1 MNYKII
7 GNKNKLFSMHGMV
20 EADRTLDALANLSE
34 SYELDIDKINNASEK
49 AGIYVTESGRI
60 LSEFTGND
68 ERRAKYKIVPTG
80 LFQKYTEYPLLAS
93 FIKSQGFWEG
103 PFIGT
108 ATQLF
113 EMYKQ
118 HTKKDS
124 FCEDYK
130 QYFSGSCRVLDL
142 VGFGLNELKEARNNM
157 EGALENQNK
166 IFEDDKDSK
175 DDSLAKALEKA
186 LEGIIL
192 KDHDDESSGH
202 SSKEKRKKQRLEQT
216 LEKVK
221 KAEEKKEKQEQEKV
235 EKEIENAAKALEN
248 NENESDDINID
259 TDTQE
264 DEEEVILEMDHD
276 FENNKVQQEKYKYK
290 MQLKRDLIED
300 IYERLLIKENWK
312 ATDKNRL
319 GFYLKGLM
327 LLIHKRQR
335 DLSKDNIKG
344 NGYTFSD
351 NRNRMVVNTGLLD
364 NFGNY
369 IYLID
374 HTPPFA
380 SFYDKKVS
388 IMNNKAELLN
398 FGFSIENIR
407 HMPDPIKIVEDV
419 RDLIFEGDIEDFDFN
434 DTIHMSHII
443 KERIDR
449 FPKKYRTES
458 EVIINNKIRTAIEQA
473 VRISKTDHTY
483 MVPKYDFKR
492 DTIQFLVPLHL
503 DTSADETPELT
514 LVIDRQNGIWV
525 LYTVL
530 YSDDAYDDARLVC
543 RPTNTWIS
551 TINIKSTKSNK

>member
-1 MNYKII
+1 MKYKIV
-7 GNKNKLFSMHGMV
+7 GSKNKLFSMHGMV
-20 EADRTLDALANLSE
+20 ETDKTLDALANLSE
-34 SYELDIDKINNASEK
+34 SYELNIDKINDASEK

-60 LSEFTGND
+60 LPGFTDND
-68 ERRAKYKIVPTG
+68 GRRARYKLVPTG

-93 FIKSQGFWEG
+93 FIKSQCFWEG
-103 PFIGT
+103 PFVGT

-118 HTKKDS
+118 HTKRDS

-142 VGFGLNELKEARNNM
+142 VGFGLDELKEARKNI
-157 EGALENQNK
+157 EGTINK
-166 IFEDDKDSK
+166 NEETEDDKD
-175 DDSLAKALEKA
+175 DSIARALEKA

-192 KDHDDESSGH
+192 KDDDGDSSEH
-202 SSKEKRKKQRLEQT
+202 PSKEKRKKQRLEQT

-221 KAEEKKEKQEQEKV
+221 KAEEKKEKQELEKAK
-235 EKEIENAAKALEN
+235 EEIESAVDVVEQG
-248 NENESDDINID
+248 DID
-259 TDTQE
+259 FEDDTQE
-264 DEEEVILEMDHD
+264 NEEEVIQEMDH
-276 FENNKVQQEKYKYK
+276 NNAQIEQEKYKYK
-290 MQLKRDLIED
+290 MQLKWDLIED

-312 ATDKNRL
+312 ATNKNRL

-335 DLSKDNIKG
+335 DLPQEVIKG

-351 NRNRMVVNTGLLD
+351 NRRRMVINTGLLD
-364 NFGNY
+364 SYGNY

-380 SFYDKKVS
+380 NFYDKKVS

-398 FGFSIENIR
+398 MGFDIKNIR
-407 HMPDPIKIVEDV
+407 HMPEPIKIVDDIKELVFD
-419 RDLIFEGDIEDFDFN
+419 GNIEDFDF
-434 DTIHMSHII
+434 DDSIHISHII

-449 FPKKYRTES
+449 FPKKYRNES
-458 EVIINNKIRTAIEQA
+458 EVIISNKIKTAIEQA
-473 VRISKTDHTY
+473 VKISKTDHTY

-551 TINIKSTKSNK
+551 EVNMKSTKSNK